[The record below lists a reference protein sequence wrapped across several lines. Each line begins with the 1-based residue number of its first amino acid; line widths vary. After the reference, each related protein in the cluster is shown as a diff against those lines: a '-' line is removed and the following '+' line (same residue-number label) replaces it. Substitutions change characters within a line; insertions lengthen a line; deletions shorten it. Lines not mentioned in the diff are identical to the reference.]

1 MYRGTT
7 RKYRHSSKYDTDAL
21 HITDRTNAV
30 RLGIKIHL
38 VSMAKDIRGQKLKMA
53 VRPSKC
59 VSFHDFN
66 IMWEVPI
73 LVRRNA
79 SGFVSELCL
88 GSCPELLECCYV
100 RWTRAGMLES

>member
-7 RKYRHSSKYDTDAL
+7 RKYQHSSKYDIDAL

-66 IMWEVPI
+66 IVWEVPI
-73 LVRRNA
+73 PGEKKREWLCVRA
-79 SGFVSELCL
+79 VFGILS
-88 GSCPELLECCYV
+88 
-100 RWTRAGMLES
+100 RAT